1 MIVINGEKAI
11 FGRVLAFSAKKLQEG
26 EDVVVVNA
34 EKTVISGNPE
44 KIVARYFAKRGIT
57 NKNNPEHAPK
67 FPVRPDLFLKKA
79 LRGML
84 PKKKASGK
92 KAREKFK
99 AFLGMPKEFEGKAQ
113 KFYKTSDDLSIS
125 FISLGEVCKKLGWK
139 TQLN

>member
-1 MIVINGEKAI
+1 MIVINGDKAI

-26 EDVVVVNA
+26 EDVVIINDK
-34 EKTVISGNPE
+34 KTVICGNPE

-67 FPVRPDLFLKKA
+67 YPLRPDLFLKYI

-84 PKKKASGK
+84 PKKKSSGK

-113 KFYKTSDDLSIS
+113 KFYKTSDDLSVG
-125 FISLGEVCKKLGWK
+125 FISLGAVCKKLGWK
-139 TQLN
+139 QAA

>member
-1 MIVINGEKAI
+1 MIVINGEKAV
-11 FGRVLAFSAKKLQEG
+11 FGRVLAFAAKKLQEG

-44 KIVARYFAKRGIT
+44 RIIARYHAKRGIS
-57 NKNNPEHAPK
+57 NKGNPEHAPK
-67 FPVRPDLFLKKA
+67 FPVRPDLFLKYI

-113 KFYKTSDDLSIS
+113 KFYKTSEDLSVS
-125 FISLGEVCKKLGWK
+125 FVSLEEICKRLGWK
-139 TQLN
+139 RA